1 MILSETSPMIH
12 AAPQDVFAFF
22 AGMEVNYRRWHP
34 EHVLFRWLDA
44 PAVEQGKRFH
54 FEERIAGKLL
64 KKTVVFTHIEPG
76 SLIEFA
82 PTSRIFRLL
91 LPRISFRIT
100 PAGGGLTVT
109 QDIQL
114 RIGPL
119 AAWLNRR
126 EFDAVR
132 RHMRE
137 EGENLRR
144 MLEDASW
151 VSSQRDS

>member
-1 MILSETSPMIH
+1 MILSETSPQIR
-12 AAPQDVFAFF
+12 AAPEQVFAFF
-22 AGMEVNYRRWHP
+22 AGMESNYGRLHP
-34 EHVLFRWLDA
+34 DHVLFRWLDP
-44 PAVEQGKRFH
+44 PAVKQGVRFH

-64 KKTVVFTHIEPG
+64 KKTVMFTRIEPG

-82 PTSRIFRLL
+82 PTSRLFRVF
-91 LPRISFRIT
+91 LPRISFRIR

-109 QDIQL
+109 QDIHL

-119 AAWLNRR
+119 AAWFNRR
-126 EFDAVR
+126 ELDAVR

-144 MLEDASW
+144 LLE
-151 VSSQRDS
+151 RT